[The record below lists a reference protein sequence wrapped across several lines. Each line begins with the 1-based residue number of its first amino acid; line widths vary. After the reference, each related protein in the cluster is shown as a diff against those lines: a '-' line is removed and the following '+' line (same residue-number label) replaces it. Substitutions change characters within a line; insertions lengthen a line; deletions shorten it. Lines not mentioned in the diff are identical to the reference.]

1 MRGRL
6 ALMGTAL
13 IILLILLGSVPSAT
27 QARVTIAATVG
38 PGFFAFD
45 LMNGFA
51 PMISRSLPN
60 ATAVAE
66 RSPLFLDTM
75 QRIAAGRAGLGIV
88 GSVVL
93 VDGFLGGGG
102 VCGSPGPV
110 RTLALLH
117 GFVYS

>member
-60 ATAVAE
+60 VTAVAE

-75 QRIAAGRAGLGIV
+75 QRIAAGRAALGV
-88 GSVVL
+88 VSSVFV
-93 VDGFLGGGG
+93 VEAFLGEE
-102 VCGSPGPV
+102 VIRCSQVPV
-110 RTLALLH
+110 RRPALLH
-117 GFVYS
+117 GFLH